1 MRTYD
6 MNLVLDLNRCSQ
18 VAHNL
23 NMHKYLKLLS
33 RLSGGLVAGW
43 LTGATAIE
51 VVAQPKPSPPTAA
64 PAAPPAVRYPSYS
77 FFQGLTFSPFPGTI
91 PRPVG
96 NGTVAPPIFPL
107 VEVPTPGL
115 ITAKKSDTTP
125 TVKRKKKLVTPEAE
139 QPVRR
144 RRRVIPKNN

>member
-1 MRTYD
+1 

-23 NMHKYLKLLS
+23 NMHKYLKLLN
-33 RLSGGLVAGW
+33 RLSCGLIAGS
-43 LTGATAIE
+43 LTSATAIE
-51 VVAQPKPSPPTAA
+51 VVAQPKPSPPAA
-64 PAAPPAVRYPSYS
+64 PAAPPAIKYPSYS

-91 PRPVG
+91 PRSPVG
-96 NGTVAPPIFPL
+96 NGTIAPPLFPL
-107 VEVPTPGL
+107 VQVPTPGL
-115 ITAKKSDTTP
+115 ITAKKSGTAP
-125 TVKRKKKLVTPEAE
+125 VVKRKKRLVTPEAE

>member
-33 RLSGGLVAGW
+33 RLSCGLIAGS
-43 LTGATAIE
+43 LTSTMVLEE
-51 VVAQPKPSPPTAA
+51 VVAQPKPSPPVT
-64 PAAPPAVRYPSYS
+64 AAPPAINYPSYS
-77 FFQGLTFSPFPGTI
+77 FFQGLNFSPFPGTI
-91 PRPVG
+91 PRSALG
-96 NGTVAPPIFPL
+96 NGTIAPPIFPL
-107 VEVPTPGL
+107 VQVSTPGL
-115 ITAKKSDTTP
+115 VTAKKPGTTP
-125 TVKRKKKLVTPEAE
+125 VVKRKKKVVTPEAE

>member
-1 MRTYD
+1 MQTYD

-23 NMHKYLKLLS
+23 NMHKHLKLLS
-33 RLSGGLVAGW
+33 RLSCGLVAGS
-43 LTGATAIE
+43 LTGAMAIE
-51 VVAQPKPSPPTAA
+51 VVAQPKPSSPAA
-64 PAAPPAVRYPSYS
+64 PAAPPAIKYPSYS

-96 NGTVAPPIFPL
+96 GNNASPIFPL

-115 ITAKKSDTTP
+115 IVAKKPGTSP
-125 TVKRKKKLVTPEAE
+125 VVKRRKKLVAPEAE

-144 RRRVIPKNN
+144 RRRVIPKNK

>member
-6 MNLVLDLNRCSQ
+6 MNLVLDLNRCSR

-33 RLSGGLVAGW
+33 KLSCGLAAGW
-43 LTGATAIE
+43 LTGSTAA
-51 VVAQPKPSPPTAA
+51 VAQPKPSPPA
-64 PAAPPAVRYPSYS
+64 PAAPPTVNYPIYS

-96 NGTVAPPIFPL
+96 GTSASPVFPL

-115 ITAKKSDTTP
+115 IAAKKPDTSP
-125 TVKRKKKLVTPEAE
+125 VVKRKKRMVTPETE

-144 RRRVIPKNN
+144 RRRVILKNK

>member
-1 MRTYD
+1 MQTYD

-23 NMHKYLKLLS
+23 NMHKHLNLLS
-33 RLSGGLVAGW
+33 RLSCGLVAGS
-43 LTGATAIE
+43 LTGAM
-51 VVAQPKPSPPTAA
+51 A
-64 PAAPPAVRYPSYS
+64 PAAPPAIKYPSYS

-96 NGTVAPPIFPL
+96 GNNASPIFPL

-115 ITAKKSDTTP
+115 IVAKKPGTSP
-125 TVKRKKKLVTPEAE
+125 VVKRRKKLVAPEAE

-144 RRRVIPKNN
+144 RRRVIPKNK

>member
-6 MNLVLDLNRCSQ
+6 MNLVLDLNRYGQ

-23 NMHKYLKLLS
+23 NMHKYLKLFS
-33 RLSGGLVAGW
+33 RLSCGLVASW
-43 LTGATAIE
+43 LTDVMA
-51 VVAQPKPSPPTAA
+51 VVAQPKPYPPATT
-64 PAAPPAVRYPSYS
+64 APPVVTYPIYS

-96 NGTVAPPIFPL
+96 GNGASPIFPL

-115 ITAKKSDTTP
+115 IAIKKPGTAP
-125 TVKRKKKLVTPEAE
+125 VIKRKKRLVAPEAE

-144 RRRVIPKNN
+144 RRRVILKNK

>member
-23 NMHKYLKLLS
+23 NMHKYFKLLS
-33 RLSGGLVAGW
+33 KLSCGLVAGW
-43 LTGATAIE
+43 LTGTTAVE
-51 VVAQPKPSPPTAA
+51 VVAQPKPSPPATAV
-64 PAAPPAVRYPSYS
+64 PPAINYPVYS

-96 NGTVAPPIFPL
+96 GATSPIFPL

-115 ITAKKSDTTP
+115 IAAKKPGTLP
-125 TVKRKKKLVTPEAE
+125 VAKRKKKLVAPEAE

-144 RRRVIPKNN
+144 RRRVISKNNLSM